1 MPMPP
6 TAPPNDESIASL
18 FLGIA
23 TTLPQ
28 SVALQTA
35 HRTVSY
41 GELLQRG
48 ILLAAA
54 LRHHGVGPGV
64 LVGILL
70 PRSVDA
76 VVAVLGTLLAGGT
89 YVPIDPTYPVAR
101 QQLLLSDSEVSVVVT
116 ACASTV
122 QGIKLQ
128 GCTVIEL
135 DALNAVAAP
144 SEFQP
149 ATSPSV
155 DPLYVLYTS
164 GSTGRPNGVCG
175 SHAATLN
182 RLRWGWATFPFAPQT
197 AEVVAH
203 RSSLNFVDSVVEI
216 FSGLLA
222 GVPTA
227 LLHPEETA
235 DLGRLLTTL
244 RALEVTRLTVVPS
257 VLAALLRTAPDLQA
271 ALPKLRLWTC
281 SGEELPLALL
291 QQFRAAHPLATLVN
305 IYGSTEVTAD
315 VTYAV
320 FAPGKPLPSERVPIG
335 MAMANAELLILDED
349 KAPVPDGQSGEL
361 YVGGPVLSRGYLRRP
376 IEQSRRFVAHPQQPS
391 QRLFRTGDRVRR
403 GIDGQLY
410 YLGRQDN
417 QVKLRGVRI
426 ELEEIERLL
435 IEPCQG
441 LQELAVVLHQ
451 EPAQTQSPRLCAF
464 FSPVEFDP
472 AQLRAAAQRLLPV
485 SMHPTEYVGISSL
498 PLLPNGKLDRQALAL
513 LIKQSTRVLPPEQQ
527 PQTRTER
534 RIADLYA
541 SVLGRGPVARMDT
554 LLTLGGDSLALA
566 ELLIAIDREFCA
578 HKLESKHLYQQ
589 PLHQL
594 ATWIDNDTPPMQD
607 WAGQLEFEVVPWSA
621 TVLSA
626 EDGIQLAV
634 EADAEREPLT
644 AASELTHEDD
654 LPFVTPIVRASLAD
668 HLSFIAREP
677 GSKRVLG
684 FCMAHDY
691 CSPAGVA
698 LNDAPPRL
706 RPSLVLIAEL
716 EDEFVRLHG
725 EPAPGQVV
733 QLSLTG
739 TIPSV
744 SGYEITRRLEQ
755 ESLTAARSRG
765 YRQAVTICTHRVTA
779 VQAERT
785 GFVRVATRD
794 YATYEYEGRRVFC
807 KIADIHQ
814 EAVLFVKQL

>member
-1 MPMPP
+1 MPKQP
-6 TAPPNDESIASL
+6 TAQPHSESITSL

-23 TTLPQ
+23 TTRPQ
-28 SVALQTA
+28 SVALVSA
-35 HRTVSY
+35 HRAVSY
-41 GELLQRG
+41 GELLQRAVC
-48 ILLAAA
+48 LAAA
-54 LRHHGVGPGV
+54 LREHGVKPGF
-64 LVGILL
+64 LVGIVL

-76 VVAVLGTLLAGGT
+76 VVAVLGTLLAGGA

-116 ACASTV
+116 ARASAV
-122 QGIKLQ
+122 QGLKLQ
-128 GCTVIEL
+128 DCKVIEL
-135 DALNAVAAP
+135 DALSAAAASWEVP
-144 SEFQP
+144 P
-149 ATSPSV
+149 ATSLSA

-197 AEVVAH
+197 PEVVAH
-203 RSSLNFVDSVVEI
+203 RSSLNFVDSVAEI

-227 LLHPEETA
+227 LLHPDETA

-244 RALEVTRLTVVPS
+244 RELQVTRLTVVPS
-257 VLAALLRTAPDLQA
+257 VLAALLRTAPDLHA

-281 SGEELPLALL
+281 SGEELHLALL
-291 QQFRAAHPLATLVN
+291 QQFRAAHPFATLVN

-315 VTYAV
+315 VTYAA
-320 FAPGKPLPSERVPIG
+320 FAPGEPLPSERVPIG
-335 MAMANAELLILDED
+335 IPMANAELLILDENL
-349 KAPVPDGQSGEL
+349 APVPEGQSGEL
-361 YVGGPVLSRGYLRRP
+361 YVAGPVLSHGYLRRP
-376 IEQSRRFVAHPQQPS
+376 TEQSQRFVAHPQQPS
-391 QRLFRTGDRVRR
+391 QRLFRTGDRVKR
-403 GIDGQLY
+403 GLDGQLY

-435 IEPCQG
+435 AEPCHG
-441 LQELAVVLHQ
+441 LQALAVVLHQ
-451 EPAQTQSPRLCAF
+451 EPEPPQTPRLCAF
-464 FSPVEFDP
+464 FSPAELDP
-472 AQLRAAAQRLLPV
+472 AQLRTAAQRLLPV
-485 SMHPTEYVGISSL
+485 GLHPTEYVGLSSL
-498 PLLPNGKLDRQALAL
+498 PLLPNGKLDRRTLAQ
-513 LIKQSTRVLPPEQQ
+513 LIRQSPRVLPPEQQ
-527 PQTRTER
+527 PQTTTER
-534 RIADLYA
+534 RLADLYA
-541 SVLGRGPVARMDT
+541 SVLGRGPVARIDT
-554 LLTLGGDSLALA
+554 LRDLGGDSLALA
-566 ELLIAIDREFCA
+566 ELLMAIDREFGA
-578 HKLESKHLYQQ
+578 RKLEGQHLYQH

-594 ATWIDNDTPPMQD
+594 ASWIDHDTHPMQD
-607 WAGQLEFEVVPWSA
+607 WAGQRKYELVAWSP

-626 EDGIQLAV
+626 EDGIRLAV
-634 EADAEREPLT
+634 EADAKREPLT
-644 AASELTHEDD
+644 AASELTKEDD
-654 LPFVTPIVRASLAD
+654 LPFVTPIVQASLAD

-677 GSKRVLG
+677 VSKRVLG

-698 LNDAPPRL
+698 LKDAPPRL

-716 EDEFVRLHG
+716 EHEFVRLYG
-725 EPAPGQVV
+725 EPAPGEVV

-744 SGYEITRRLEQ
+744 SGYEITRQLEQ
-755 ESLTAARSRG
+755 ESLAAARNRG

-779 VQAERT
+779 VQAERA

-807 KIADIHQ
+807 NLADIHH
-814 EAVLFVKQL
+814 EAILFVKQL